1 MIYQPPTGA
10 RDLLPLDV
18 TQKRWIE
25 HHLQQVFHRWSYY
38 RIITPTLERL
48 ETLTAGGAVRP
59 ESVIQFWDTEEGVLG
74 LRPELTASIARAA
87 VTRMSATT
95 YPKRLYYIA
104 NIFRRQS
111 PEQVR
116 GQHEFYQAGVELLG
130 ASGVAA
136 DAEILLLL
144 ADGLAAIGLKNWH
157 LILGDAGLTRS
168 LLSDFPPSL
177 RDTIRQ
183 ALARLDRVQL
193 ETLPLEPQSRER
205 ALQLLELRG
214 NPGEVLQKIRA
225 WDMAPEQVAAVQH
238 LKSLVELLQGH
249 PAITLDLSL
258 IQPFDYYTGLV
269 FEIVSDAASGQ
280 RILAQGGRYDQ
291 LLGLYHPQGQ
301 QVPGIGFSLNIQDLQ
316 QVLLPM
322 GVLPEETQVSDYLVV
337 PQSSAASAAAFRHA
351 QFLRTNES
359 QRVEVELLERSSA
372 ETRAYAARRGIS
384 QIAWVDGTGSVT
396 METVHSS

>member
-1 MIYQPPTGA
+1 MIYQPPIGA

-59 ESVIQFWDTEEGVLG
+59 ESVIQFWDAEEGVLG

-104 NIFRRQS
+104 NIFRRQC

-144 ADGLAAIGLKNWH
+144 GDGLAAIGLKNWH

-193 ETLPLEPQSRER
+193 ETLPLEPQLRER

-214 NPGEVLQKIRA
+214 NPGEVLQKIHA

-337 PQSSAASAAAFRHA
+337 PQAPVAIAAAFRHA
-351 QFLRTNES
+351 QSLRADET
-359 QRVEVELLERSSA
+359 QRVEVELLERSPA

>member
-25 HHLQQVFHRWSYY
+25 HRLQQVFHRWSYH

-48 ETLTAGGAVRP
+48 DTLTAGGAVRP
-59 ESVIQFWDTEEGVLG
+59 ESVIQVWDAEEGVLG

-87 VTRMSATT
+87 VTRMSAIT

-144 ADGLAAIGLKNWH
+144 ADGLAAIGLQDWH

-168 LLSDFPPSL
+168 LLSDFPPAL
-177 RDTIRQ
+177 QATIRQ
-183 ALARLDRVQL
+183 ALASLDRIQI
-193 ETLPLEPQSRER
+193 ETLPLEPQQRER

-214 NPGEVLQKIRA
+214 NPVKVLQKIHHWA
-225 WDMAPEQVAAVQH
+225 MAPEQVAAVQH

-249 PAITLDLSL
+249 PSITLDLSL

-301 QVPGIGFSLNIQDLQ
+301 QVPGIGFSLNVQDLQ

-322 GVLPEETQVSDYLVV
+322 GVLPEDTQVSDYLVV
-337 PQSSAASAAAFRHA
+337 AQSPTAIAAAFH
-351 QFLRTNES
+351 QSQILRTDES
-359 QRVEVELLERSSA
+359 LRVEVELLERSPA
-372 ETRAYAARRGIS
+372 ETRAYATRRGIS

>member
-1 MIYQPPTGA
+1 MMYQPPSGA

-25 HHLQQVFHRWSYY
+25 HRLQEVFHRWSYY

-48 ETLTAGGAVRP
+48 ETLTAGGTVRP
-59 ESVIQFWDTEEGVLG
+59 ESVIQVWDVDEGVLG

-87 VTRMSATT
+87 VTRMSIST

-130 ASGVAA
+130 AGGLAA
-136 DAEILLLL
+136 DAEILRLL
-144 ADGLAAIGLKNWH
+144 ADGLSSVGLGGWH

-168 LLSDFPPSL
+168 LLSDFPANL
-177 RDTIRQ
+177 RNTVRQ
-183 ALARLDRVQL
+183 ALAHLDRVQL
-193 ETLPLEPQSRER
+193 ETLPLEPGQRDR
-205 ALQLLELRG
+205 ALALLELRG
-214 NPGEVLQKIRA
+214 NPIDVLQRISQ
-225 WDMAPEQVAAVQH
+225 WELLPDQMTAVQH
-238 LKSLVELLQGH
+238 LKSLMDLVEGH
-249 PAITLDLSL
+249 SSITLDLSL

-269 FEIVSDAASGQ
+269 FEVISDAESGQ
-280 RILAQGGRYDQ
+280 RVLAQGGRYDQ
-291 LLGLYHPQGQ
+291 LLGLYHPQGKQ
-301 QVPGIGFSLNIQDLQ
+301 IPGIGFSLNVQDLQ

-322 GVLPEETQVSDYLVV
+322 GLLPQNTQVSDCLVV
-337 PQSSAASAAAFRHA
+337 PQSPPAIAAAFRHA
-351 QFLRTNES
+351 QSFRRAEN
-359 QRVEVELLERSSA
+359 QRVEVELLERSPA
-372 ETRAYAARRGIS
+372 ETRAYAERRGIS

-396 METVHSS
+396 MEKIN

>member
-25 HHLQQVFHRWSYY
+25 HRLQQVFHRWSYY

-59 ESVIQFWDTEEGVLG
+59 ESVIQFWDAEEGVLG

-130 ASGVAA
+130 ASGVTA

-168 LLSDFPPSL
+168 LLSDFPPAL

-183 ALARLDRVQL
+183 ALAHLDRVQL
-193 ETLPLEPQSRER
+193 ETLPLEPQLRER

-214 NPGEVLQKIRA
+214 NPGEVLQKIHA

-238 LKSLVELLQGH
+238 LKSLVELIQGH

-337 PQSSAASAAAFRHA
+337 PQSPAAIAAAFRHA
-351 QFLRTNES
+351 QSLRADES
-359 QRVEVELLERSSA
+359 QRVEVELLERSPA
-372 ETRAYAARRGIS
+372 EIRAYAARRGIS
-384 QIAWVDGTGSVT
+384 QIAWVDGSGSVT

>member
-1 MIYQPPTGA
+1 
-10 RDLLPLDV
+10 
-18 TQKRWIE
+18 
-25 HHLQQVFHRWSYY
+25 
-38 RIITPTLERL
+38 
-48 ETLTAGGAVRP
+48 
-59 ESVIQFWDTEEGVLG
+59 
-74 LRPELTASIARAA
+74 
-87 VTRMSATT
+87 
-95 YPKRLYYIA
+95 
-104 NIFRRQS
+104 
-111 PEQVR
+111 
-116 GQHEFYQAGVELLG
+116 
-130 ASGVAA
+130 
-136 DAEILLLL
+136 
-144 ADGLAAIGLKNWH
+144 
-157 LILGDAGLTRS
+157 
-168 LLSDFPPSL
+168 
-177 RDTIRQ
+177 
-183 ALARLDRVQL
+183 
-193 ETLPLEPQSRER
+193 
-205 ALQLLELRG
+205 
-214 NPGEVLQKIRA
+214 VLQKIHA

-337 PQSSAASAAAFRHA
+337 PQAPVAIAAAFRHA
-351 QFLRTNES
+351 QSLRADET
-359 QRVEVELLERSSA
+359 QRVEVELLERSPA

>member
-25 HHLQQVFHRWSYY
+25 HHMQQVFHRWSYY

-59 ESVIQFWDTEEGVLG
+59 ESVIQFWDAEEGVLG
-74 LRPELTASIARAA
+74 LRPELTASIARAT

-136 DAEILLLL
+136 DAEVLLLL

-168 LLSDFPPSL
+168 LLSDFPPAL

-193 ETLPLEPQSRER
+193 ETLPLDLQLRER

-214 NPGEVLQKIRA
+214 NPGEVLQKIHA
-225 WDMAPEQVAAVQH
+225 WDMAPEQMTAVQH

-337 PQSSAASAAAFRHA
+337 PQSSAAIAAAFRHA
-351 QFLRTNES
+351 QSLRADET
-359 QRVEVELLERSSA
+359 QRVEVELLERSPA
-372 ETRAYAARRGIS
+372 EIRAYAARRGIS

-396 METVHSS
+396 METVHS

>member
-1 MIYQPPTGA
+1 MMYQLPTGA

-25 HHLQQVFHRWSYY
+25 HHLQQVFHRWSYH

-59 ESVIQFWDTEEGVLG
+59 ESVIQVWDEEEGVLG

-87 VTRMSATT
+87 VTRMSAAT

-144 ADGLAAIGLKNWH
+144 ADGLAAIGLKHWH

-193 ETLPLEPQSRER
+193 ETLSLDPRLQER

-214 NPGEVLQKIRA
+214 NPGEVLQKIHA

-238 LKSLVELLQGH
+238 LKSLVELIQGH

-322 GVLPEETQVSDYLVV
+322 GLLPKDTQVSDYLVV
-337 PQSSAASAAAFRHA
+337 PQSPPAIAAAFRHA
-351 QFLRTNES
+351 QSLRADES
-359 QRVEVELLERSSA
+359 QRVEVELLERSPA
-372 ETRAYAARRGIS
+372 ETRAYAVRRGIS

>member
-1 MIYQPPTGA
+1 MMYQPPTGA

-25 HHLQQVFHRWSYY
+25 YRLQQVFHRWSYH

-59 ESVIQFWDTEEGVLG
+59 ESVIQVWDAEEGVLG

-87 VTRMSATT
+87 VTRMSVTT

-144 ADGLAAIGLKNWH
+144 SDGLASIGLENWH

-168 LLSDFPPSL
+168 LLSDFPSHL

-193 ETLPLEPQSRER
+193 ETLPLDPHLRER

-214 NPGEVLQKIRA
+214 NPGEVLQKLHA
-225 WDMAPEQVAAVQH
+225 WDMAPEQVSAVQY
-238 LKSLVELLQGH
+238 LKSLVELIQGH

-269 FEIVSDAASGQ
+269 FEIVSDATSGQ

-291 LLGLYHPQGQ
+291 LLGLYHPQSQ
-301 QVPGIGFSLNIQDLQ
+301 QVPGIGFSLNVQDLQ
-316 QVLLPM
+316 EVLLPM
-322 GVLPEETQVSDYLVV
+322 GLLPEETQVSDYLVV
-337 PQSSAASAAAFRHA
+337 PQSSPAIAAAFRHA
-351 QFLRTNES
+351 QSLRIDES
-359 QRVEVELLERSSA
+359 QRVEVELLERSPA

>member
-25 HHLQQVFHRWSYY
+25 HRLQEVFHRWSYH

-48 ETLTAGGAVRP
+48 ETLTAGGTVRP
-59 ESVIQFWDTEEGVLG
+59 ESVIQIWDVDEGVLG

-87 VTRMSATT
+87 VTRMSMAT

-130 ASGVAA
+130 AGGLAA
-136 DAEILLLL
+136 DAEILRLLSN
-144 ADGLAAIGLKNWH
+144 GLSSVGLKDWH

-168 LLSDFPPSL
+168 LLFDFPANL
-177 RDTIRQ
+177 RNTVRQ
-183 ALARLDRVQL
+183 ALANLDRVQL
-193 ETLPLEPQSRER
+193 ETLPLEPGQRDR
-205 ALQLLELRG
+205 ALALLELRG
-214 NPGEVLQKIRA
+214 NPIEVLQRISQ
-225 WDMAPEQVAAVQH
+225 WELLPDQITAVQH
-238 LKSLVELLQGH
+238 LKSLMDLVEGH
-249 PAITLDLSL
+249 PSVTLDLSL

-269 FEIVSDAASGQ
+269 FEVISDAESGQ
-280 RILAQGGRYDQ
+280 RVLAQGGRYDQ
-291 LLGLYHPQGQ
+291 LLGLYHPQGK
-301 QVPGIGFSLNIQDLQ
+301 QVPGIGFSLNVQDLQ

-322 GVLPEETQVSDYLVV
+322 GLLPQDTQVSDCLVV
-337 PQSSAASAAAFRHA
+337 PQSPPAIAAAFRHA
-351 QFLRTNES
+351 QSFRHSEN
-359 QRVEVELLERSSA
+359 QRVEVELLERSPA
-372 ETRAYAARRGIS
+372 ETRAYAERRGIS

-396 METVHSS
+396 MEKIN